1 MEIEVALGIPV
12 GQREAVAM
20 ILYDALE
27 NEFRPIFG
35 PRARAAEIIRVPK

>member
-1 MEIEVALGIPV
+1 MEIEVARGIPA